1 MPSSRQRAIQS
12 NLLLRARIL
21 AAIRAFFERHAYL
34 EVETPIRI
42 PAPAPEEHIEAQPSG
57 SWYLQASPELC
68 MKRLLAAGYPRIFQ
82 IARCFRQQERGG
94 RHLPEMTLLEWY
106 TAHAGYGA
114 MMSQCETLIA
124 SIAESLGLGMQLHYQ
139 GETIDLAPPWPRLTV
154 AQAFERFG
162 PITMAEALA
171 HDRFDEIMGL
181 EIEPNL
187 GRRKPTF
194 LCDYPAACGALAR
207 RKPDRPDLVER
218 FELYIGGLELCNAFG
233 ELTDPQEQRERFETT
248 LAWRRASGKPAGPMP
263 ERFLEELAHMPPSA
277 GNALGVDRL
286 VMLLADVDRI
296 DDVVAFTPEEL

>member
-1 MPSSRQRAIQS
+1 MHVSRQRTIET
-12 NLLLRARIL
+12 NLVLRARTL
-21 AAIRAFFERHAYL
+21 AAIRAFFECQGYL

-42 PAPAPEEHIEAQPSG
+42 PAPAPEDNIEAQPSG
-57 SWYLQASPELC
+57 SWYLQTSPELC

-106 TAHAGYGA
+106 TSHAGYGA
-114 MMSQCETLIA
+114 MMVQCEALIT
-124 SIAESLGLGMQLHYQ
+124 SVAESLGLGTLLPYQ
-139 GETIDLAPPWPRLTV
+139 GDTIDLTPPWPRLTV
-154 AQAFERFG
+154 ARAFERFG
-162 PITMAEALA
+162 AIPMEDALA
-171 HDRFDEIMGL
+171 QDRFDEIMGL

-194 LCDYPAACGALAR
+194 LCDYPTACGALAR
-207 RKPDRPDLVER
+207 RKPDSPDLVER

-233 ELTDPQEQRERFETT
+233 ELTDPQEQRSRFETA
-248 LAWRRASGKPAGPMP
+248 LARRRTIGTPSGPMP
-263 ERFLEELAHMPPSA
+263 ERFLEDLAHMPPAA

-286 VMLLADVDRI
+286 VMLLADSSRI